1 MQLQP
6 LHGLPSEDQ
15 ARASSRHASCSTGG
29 CCRSDDMIDVII
41 FWMILLML
49 TVTVNRQRQKR
60 QRLQRHHQVLT
71 YQIIIK
77 LTKNPAA
84 PAPEAP
90 AVIVNVVAAP
100 PQVGDRDR
108 RT

>member
-1 MQLQP
+1 
-6 LHGLPSEDQ
+6 
-15 ARASSRHASCSTGG
+15 
-29 CCRSDDMIDVII
+29 
-41 FWMILLML
+41 MILLML

-84 PAPEAP
+84 PAPEAA